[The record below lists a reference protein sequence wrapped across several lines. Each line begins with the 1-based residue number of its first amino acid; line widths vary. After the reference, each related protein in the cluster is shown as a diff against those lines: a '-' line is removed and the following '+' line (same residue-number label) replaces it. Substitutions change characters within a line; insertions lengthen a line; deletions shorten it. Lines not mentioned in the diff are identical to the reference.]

1 MEVIAKET
9 SEADIVKDA
18 VSIEEAVA
26 SAEAAKVK
34 AIKTECEHDLA
45 EAIPVLEKAVK
56 ALNTLTKGDIGE
68 VKVWTAIILVMAAFS
83 QSVASL

>member
-9 SEADIVKDA
+9 CEADKVKES
-18 VSIEEAVA
+18 VSSEEAIA
-26 SAEAAKVK
+26 SEEAAKVQ
-34 AIKTECEHDLA
+34 AIKTECEADLA

-68 VKVWTAIILVMAAFS
+68 VKVRRRITSWSYLQGLS
-83 QSVASL
+83 